1 MSTTSTDILNFLT
14 SDAAS
19 YIEPLVRNKQFGDA
33 LDKMKDL
40 FEAQGKAKASA
51 SSMLTEGKA
60 RAGADPLLFY
70 LEQFESTL
78 QSANRGH
85 TENFD
90 QFLHDARDLNQG
102 VHDRLNKLYDAV
114 TGRTGDQGSRLD
126 AWHAE
131 EFKRLSDTSVLDY
144 TMADYVSQIDEKLA
158 AIFSLV
164 VNGVI
169 ILSLTT
175 SGIYSHFIQIYWVI
189 DAKLPVS
196 DSEQAQE
203 WADDWGEKLTALQDA
218 AYNNY
223 PPALKLMIPNSYD
236 ADWMPAE
243 TDWCFECEHDSSV
256 FLTLWNPSVPFL
268 FPSKEYPRHHKFVKW
283 RFSPPLEEGAVGLK
297 CKSWRACSQGLKSDF
312 WPGKT
317 VERSFSTE
325 DAEFIKQNGKT
336 ATFKITP
343 FVNPERPY
351 VAFVKLR
358 EVQSDYDV
366 WGTWILSVNE
376 D

>member
-33 LDKMKDL
+33 RDKMKDL
-40 FEAQGKAKASA
+40 FEAQGKAKVST
-51 SSMLTEGKA
+51 SSILTERRA
-60 RAGADPLLFY
+60 RARADPLLFY

-78 QSANRGH
+78 QSANRDH

-114 TGRTGDQGSRLD
+114 TGQTENQGSRLD

-131 EFKRLSDTSVLDY
+131 EFKKLSDTSVLDY

-158 AIFSLV
+158 AIFSLI

-175 SGIYSHFIQIYWVI
+175 S
-189 DAKLPVS
+189 DP
-196 DSEQAQE
+196 EQAQE

-243 TDWCFECEHDSSV
+243 TDWCFEWEHDPSV

-366 WGTWILSVNE
+366 WGTWILGVNE